1 MPRKPERAPMPSER
15 TTTGRLALVA
25 TPETLAPTHAWALAS
40 NLGQV
45 CGVVTPSPAAPE
57 SLASVGAIDYL
68 GSLEDLRAA
77 HERCGLTTL
86 VVSLPA
92 PMREAAAR
100 ASSVAR
106 TLGLRVV
113 QLPSPNETTNPAPSA
128 AGAELDPED
137 LIGRGGR
144 ALDPGAIQRARRA
157 LTGKRVLITGA
168 GGSIGSELARIV
180 AGFEPESIILMERSE
195 NALFEIDRQ
204 LAARHPRT
212 LRRAM
217 LHDVVEAES
226 TAAWL
231 QRLRPQVVFH
241 AAAHKHVTLMEDH
254 PSHAVNNNF
263 FGTRSIADAAADCG
277 AERFVMI
284 STDKAVNPKSV
295 MGATKRFAELYVRS
309 LNDRSDGMRA
319 CMVRF
324 GNVLGSA
331 CSVIPI
337 WTRQLAEGGP
347 LTVTHPEMTRYFM
360 TIREAASLV
369 IQAGALTESEA
380 AGANV
385 FVLDMGEPIRI
396 VELAERFAR
405 LQGFEPRFGP
415 GSGSNAEA
423 RSAVPAIDVVFT
435 GARPGEKLNEELA
448 HETESLRPT
457 PADGVMAW
465 AADPEEIRPG
475 RIEALIEDLSAARWS
490 PDRDEVLS
498 LIQKHAPGVGDGP
511 ARAEMPNRSLPNNH
525 NAGLTAA

>member
-1 MPRKPERAPMPSER
+1 MTPIDPSR
-15 TTTGRLALVA
+15 GRVAIVA
-25 TPETLAPTHAWALAS
+25 TPETLAPTHAWALS
-40 NLGQV
+40 SGLGPV
-45 CGVVTPSPAAPE
+45 AGVVTPGPAAPE
-57 SLASVGAIDYL
+57 TLASVGAIEHL
-68 GSLEDLRAA
+68 GSLEDLPAA
-77 HERCGLTTL
+77 HFRLGIRTI
-86 VVSLPA
+86 VVCLPS

-100 ASSVAR
+100 ASTIAR
-106 TLGLRVV
+106 TIGLRLI
-113 QLPSPNETTNPAPSA
+113 QLPCALDAAPVQSTSI
-128 AGAELDPED
+128 GADLDPEA
-137 LIGRGGR
+137 LIGRGGA
-144 ALDPGAIQRARRA
+144 ALDPGAIARARRA

-180 AGFEPESIILMERSE
+180 AGFEPESLILMERSE

-204 LAARHPRT
+204 LAARFPRMP
-212 LRRAM
+212 RKAM

-241 AAAHKHVTLMEDH
+241 SAAHKHVTLMEDH

-263 FGTRSIADAAADCG
+263 FGTRSIADASAHCG

-337 WTRQLAEGGP
+337 WTRQLSEGGP
-347 LTVTHPEMTRYFM
+347 ITVTHPEMTRYFM

-369 IQAGALTESEA
+369 IQAGALTDREA
-380 AGANV
+380 AGAGV

-396 VELAERFAR
+396 VELAERFVR
-405 LQGFEPRFGP
+405 LHGLEPRFSPSETTGGANP
-415 GSGSNAEA
+415 T
-423 RSAVPAIDVVFT
+423 IDVTFT

-448 HETESLRPT
+448 HASESLRPT
-457 PADGVMAW
+457 PAGGVMAW
-465 AADPEEIRPG
+465 AADPDEIAPA
-475 RIEALIEDLSAARWS
+475 RIAELVEDLSAARWS
-490 PDRDEVLS
+490 PDREEVLR
-498 LIQKHAPGVGDGP
+498 LIRKHAPGVGEPGSKAEIPNKTRSNVP
-511 ARAEMPNRSLPNNH
+511 A
-525 NAGLTAA
+525 AGLTAA

>member
-1 MPRKPERAPMPSER
+1 MTL
-15 TTTGRLALVA
+15 TTHDTSRGRVALVA
-25 TPETLAPTHAWALAS
+25 TPETLAPTHAWALS
-40 NLGQV
+40 SGLGPV
-45 CGVVTPSPAAPE
+45 AGVVTPSPAAPE
-57 SLASVGAIDYL
+57 TLASVGAIEHL
-68 GSLEDLRAA
+68 GSLEDLPAA
-77 HERCGLTTL
+77 HFRLGIRTL
-86 VVSLPA
+86 VVCLPS

-100 ASSVAR
+100 ASTIAR
-106 TLGLRVV
+106 TIGLRLI
-113 QLPSPNETTNPAPSA
+113 QLPCAFDAAPVQTTGI
-128 AGAELDPED
+128 GADLDPEA
-137 LIGRGGR
+137 LIGRGGA
-144 ALDPGAIQRARRA
+144 ALDPGAIARARRA
-157 LTGKRVLITGA
+157 ITGKRVLITGA

-180 AGFEPESIILMERSE
+180 AGFDPESLILMERSE

-204 LAARHPRT
+204 LAARFPRMG
-212 LRRAM
+212 RKAM

-231 QRLRPQVVFH
+231 QRLKPQVVFH

-263 FGTRSIADAAADCG
+263 FGTRSIADASADCG

-309 LNDRSDGMRA
+309 LNDRSGGTRA

-347 LTVTHPEMTRYFM
+347 ITVTHPEMTRYFM

-369 IQAGALTESEA
+369 IQAGALTDREA
-380 AGANV
+380 AGASV

-396 VELAERFAR
+396 VELAERFVR
-405 LQGFEPRFGP
+405 LHGLEPRFGP
-415 GSGSNAEA
+415 SETTGRAN
-423 RSAVPAIDVVFT
+423 PTIDVTFT

-448 HETESLRPT
+448 HASESLRPT
-457 PADGVMAW
+457 PAGGVMAW
-465 AADPEEIRPG
+465 AADPDEISPA
-475 RIEALIEDLSAARWS
+475 RISQLVEDLSAARWS

-498 LIQKHAPGVGDGP
+498 LIRKNAPGVGETAP
-511 ARAEMPNRSLPNNH
+511 KAEIPNKARSNTAG
-525 NAGLTAA
+525 AGLTAA